1 MDILVAL
8 IGVAIIAAVVVALS
22 LPFSEVSSEENW
34 KTKKNSKKVA
44 VKNSIGFFAATFL
57 LFFKCFF

>member
-1 MDILVAL
+1 MGILLVA
-8 IGVAIIAAVVVALS
+8 

-44 VKNSIGFFAATFL
+44 AKNSIGFFAATFL

>member
-1 MDILVAL
+1 MGILVAL
-8 IGVAIIAAVVVALS
+8 IGVAIIAAVVVASS

-34 KTKKNSKKVA
+34 KTKKNKKGGCEKFNRV
-44 VKNSIGFFAATFL
+44 FTATFL